1 MEIYGV
7 YQKYNRVKFSVL
19 IYIKKKKKIEKERI
33 KHSKNSWDIRY
44 RTRGNKCRS
53 DTTSKGRHLIV
64 VMFVHCKLPGSKW
77 PDDMIDDEECQMGKG
92 AKFLKFHLFGWR
104 NGGITQCGERSSFT

>member
-19 IYIKKKKKIEKERI
+19 IYIKKKKLRKKELNIRKIVGTF
-33 KHSKNSWDIRY
+33 DIVREG
-44 RTRGNKCRS
+44 TKCRS